1 MNTLGKILIVLIFV
15 MSIFFMAF
23 SFMVFMTHDSWKD
36 KASQADRDLQQARNQ
51 NSQLEA
57 SIAEAKTQRQAEN
70 AARTTAIALLEARL
84 QTDSQQLAETQGQ
97 LRTLQAKQSAMGE
110 QVTGSLAA
118 LQMERQ
124 KVEGLREN
132 VKSAQAER
140 DKIFG
145 EVVNLKNQ
153 VLELES
159 IRQRLA
165 AREQDLLEQLASAKA
180 VLLANDL
187 SEHDS
192 VANIPPPTEGRVSE
206 VRDNKLVLVT
216 LGTDDG
222 LRRGHT
228 LNVHRGSKYLGKIQL
243 TKMLKD
249 RSVGKVLPDYQKG
262 AIMRG
267 DSVRTK

>member
-15 MSIFFMAF
+15 MSIFFMTF
-23 SFMVFMTHDSWKD
+23 SFMVFMTHDNWKE
-36 KASQADRDLQQARNQ
+36 KAADADRDLATARNE

-57 SIAEAKTQRQAEN
+57 QIADAKTQRAAEN
-70 AARTTAIALLEARL
+70 AARTSAVALLEARL
-84 QTDSQQLAETQGQ
+84 QADRQQLQESQQRLSE
-97 LRTLQAKQSAMGE
+97 LQAQQALMGE
-110 QVTGSLAA
+110 QVTGSVAA
-118 LQMERQ
+118 LKMERE
-124 KVEGLREN
+124 KVDALRET

-140 DKIFG
+140 DKIFT
-145 EVVNLKNQ
+145 EVVGLKNE

-165 AREQDLLEQLASAKA
+165 SRESDLLEQLAAAKA
-180 VLLANDL
+180 VLRANDL

-192 VANIPPPTEGRVSE
+192 IANVPPPTEGEVAE
-206 VRDNKLVLVT
+206 VRDNRLVLVT

-222 LRRGHT
+222 LSKGHT

-249 RSVGKVLPDYQKG
+249 RSVGRVLPDYQKG